1 MQQFDK
7 HALAHRIAVLAP
19 DARGRLLT
27 ALAQRGID
35 FAMLPIVPAKTLHA
49 QRPLSFQQQRMWFV
63 SRLGGAESAFH
74 ISGLLRMD
82 GALDRAALQRSLDL
96 LIARHDTLRSRYAED
111 AAGVPW
117 QTVVPQVDAPLAFSD
132 LRALPQAER
141 EAQAEALAREDANRA
156 FDLAAPPLLRAR
168 LIALAH
174 DCHWL
179 ALTMHHIVSDG
190 WSGEVMLRELRT
202 VYAALTGSD
211 ADAGAVQA
219 AQTSLPPLPVT
230 YADYT
235 LWQRDLAGTGVF
247 ERQLG
252 YWRKQL
258 GANET
263 DDAGGAGG
271 AGGAENAS
279 SASSAR
285 LPLATDRPRGAVQS
299 FVGARLRFT
308 LPAAL
313 SAQLRALALAHDT
326 TLFNVLL
333 TVLHAVLARLS
344 GETDIRV
351 GVPSANR
358 ARAEL
363 APLVGFFV
371 NTLVIRATPTPEQS
385 FDALLAATHQA
396 MLDAHANQD
405 VPFEQIVEAL
415 QPDRSLCANPLFQ
428 VKFTQQLPLVA
439 HTLPGGLTMTPLALD
454 DDATRFDVGL
464 DVTDLPDGI
473 EGVVSYASELFD
485 RATIQR
491 LVDAFA
497 GIAAQIAAEPR
508 TPVGKLTLPGARD
521 GATGAARAWPHGDV
535 LSAWRALV
543 AADADAPALH
553 TDAGGEVSRA
563 ELNAATDRIAQ
574 RLIALGACAD
584 KRIALCAPRSPAF
597 AMGLLAIM
605 KSGAAY
611 VPLDPAA
618 PPARLA
624 EMLAD
629 SGAMCALGFGEGV
642 DALRAAGSE
651 PLVLTG
657 VAASPLADEAV
668 SHAAPSPDRHA
679 AGNIASNGNAQSH
692 DAASD
697 EAPFIAPSIHPH
709 QAAYLIYTS
718 GSTGKPKGVVVS
730 HGALADYAQGV
741 IERFAWDASLRMA
754 MVSTVAADL
763 GHTVLF
769 GALCSGSVLY
779 LPDADCAFDPG
790 RFADY
795 IARHR
800 IDVLKIVPGH
810 LGALLQAE
818 CAADALPARALVLGG
833 EPLPASLVERVRALK
848 PACRIFNHYG
858 PTETT
863 VGVLATQVGEGNP
876 GAEVPIGRP
885 LPNAYAQ
892 ILDARLE
899 PVPVGVEGELYL
911 GGPGVARGY
920 LGRPDLSAERFVPDP
935 RGTGER
941 LYRSGDRARWTAD
954 GSVLFIGRADDQVK
968 IRGYRVEPREVAH
981 VLREHPDV
989 AQAEVIA
996 ATRDDGAYQLL
1007 AYVVGA
1013 AGRQTEPAALRAHLA
1028 AQLPDYMVPAH
1039 LIAIG
1044 RMPLTP
1050 NGKLDRRALPAP
1062 QPSVET
1068 TPGDQAPQG
1077 DTERTLADIWQ
1088 QVLRLPSVGRHANFF
1103 DLGGD
1108 SILSLQIIGSA
1119 RRAGLK
1125 LTPRQV
1131 FEQQTIAALA
1141 QVAVPLAASAA
1152 GARAKSGVAQREGA
1166 QTALTPAQS
1175 RFFALDLPNPA
1186 HWNQSVLLRCLTPLD
1201 PRALDAAF
1209 AALIARHDGL
1219 RARFVRGADGRW
1231 QAQSR
1236 ADAQAGASCITH
1248 GFAVDA
1254 RDLTRQCDA
1263 AQRSLDPANGVLLR
1277 ALHVSLPPLAVD
1289 GCESGNSNG
1298 NRSERLFIAIHHLA
1312 VDGVSWRIL
1321 IDELEQ
1327 TYRAALAGR
1336 AADLPEPGIGAQAWA
1351 ADWQR
1356 RLASGALNASADAWL
1371 AAGEGVTPWPLD
1383 SLDSLGAT
1391 RREQAHE
1398 GGRDLR
1404 HSSRHESSEGSGHE
1418 GAHESRR
1425 KNGLEH
1431 AHTAR
1436 AEAPLA
1442 AAVRVA
1448 LDAVATHELLAL
1460 PGIDRRLHIDDL
1472 LLTAFAQALA
1482 RVAGTK
1488 DATVWTEVE
1497 GHGRDEL
1504 ASYRDA
1510 PDATRGVGWFTSLYP
1525 VALHADG
1532 DLATALDRNR
1542 QRRHTLPDDGVSFGL
1557 LRELGDPTTQARLRA
1572 LPLPTLRFNY
1582 LGRVDAGVDTSGLF
1596 ALSDEPRGAERD
1608 PLAPP
1613 PVALALDARVQGGQL
1628 HADWTFDT
1636 TRCAQPQ
1643 IEAVAAA
1650 FLASLR
1656 ELIALCTQDGF
1667 ATLAP
1672 VDFPAAP
1679 PGFIQAAQATQA
1691 AALPAS
1697 RARVED
1703 LYPLSPMQRGILFE
1717 VQYAPDEARY
1727 LNQFALT
1734 LESLD
1739 IARFEA
1745 AWQATLQRH
1754 PVLRTAIR
1762 ATSGVMDADGDEI
1775 ALQWV
1780 DRAARMPIE
1789 RHDLSA
1795 SAHAAA
1801 DLARLAKQHRET
1813 PFDLTR
1819 APLMRAALVL
1829 LPDRRHRF
1837 LWTRHHLL
1845 LDGWSSARVL
1855 AEVVARYRDPDAAMG
1870 SAPMPRYR
1878 DYIGWLSAQRAS
1890 LDEAGREFWRARVN
1904 ALSAP
1909 TLLAA
1914 ALPTRVNKLDE
1925 LDELDELDKP
1935 ADAARHDQVDI
1946 NWTQTQTD
1954 ALAAFART
1962 QRITLNT
1969 LLQGAWLVLLQRYTG
1984 QTAVAFGA
1992 TVAGRPEAL
2001 PGAQEMVGLFINT
2014 LPIVREVA
2022 PAEHRDAW
2030 LRALQDENLALR
2042 EHEHM
2047 PLAEIQR
2054 LRNGGG
2060 VLFDTLLVFENY
2072 PLDSSLH
2079 EHAEDPRALRYSELA
2094 TVETTGYAMSAVA
2107 TVEPELRVRLGFD
2120 TTRFERAAVERLAVQ
2135 LREIAAQLADPS
2147 IVSLG
2152 EIGLLDA
2159 AQRAVFERD
2168 SVGPRLAAVS
2178 EPVHRLIARRAQAV
2192 PAAIAV
2198 MCGDVRLDY
2207 AELERRSDRLAHRL
2221 RALAIGKEDRVAI
2234 AMQRS
2239 ADMPVAMM
2247 AVWKA
2252 GAAYVPLDPEYPL
2265 DRIAYVL
2272 EDAGVR
2278 AAIADEVGRARLP
2291 ASPAVLIVSPDG
2303 AVDET
2308 LATETEPLPA
2318 SVALSQAAYVIYTS
2332 GSTGRPKGVVITHD
2346 TLANFMQAMQL
2357 SPGLTAADTLLAVTS
2372 LSFDIAVLELVLP
2385 LIVGARVH
2393 LARHDE
2399 ARDPA
2404 FLMRALAD
2412 ATVMQATPAT
2422 WRLLVEAGWRPS
2434 PGMRMFCGGEALPAD
2449 LASALALPGAQLWN
2463 LYGPTEATIW
2473 TSAARIDTVDPV
2485 NQSIGRPIA
2494 NTTLYVLDAALQP
2507 APVGVAGELYIGG
2520 AGLARGY
2527 HRRAALSAER
2537 FVPDPFACATRPG
2550 ARMYRSGDL
2559 VRWRADGGVEYLS
2572 RIDQQVKVRG
2582 FRIEPGE
2589 IEAVLAAEP
2598 SVRQAA
2604 VIAREGAGGLRLL
2617 AYVCAS
2623 ADATP
2628 DVPLLRA
2635 ALASRLPAHMQ
2646 PSHIT
2651 ILDDMPLTPNGK
2663 LDRRAL
2669 PEPADDTSRAGAV
2682 DEPRTAFE
2690 DEMAQIWQTL
2700 LGVATVAPD
2709 DDFFALGGHSL
2720 LATRLVARI
2729 SASFGVELP
2738 LRTVFEAPTLRAFS
2752 ANVESLRGRS
2762 TTAASLDKLDALLDE
2777 LSLD

>member
-7 HALAHRIAVLAP
+7 HALARRIAALAP
-19 DARGRLLT
+19 DARGRLLS
-27 ALAQRGID
+27 ALAEKGID

-49 QRPLSFQQQRMWFV
+49 ERPLSFQQQRMWFV

-82 GALDRAALQRSLDL
+82 GALDRVALQRSLDSL
-96 LIARHDTLRSRYAED
+96 VERHDTLRSRYAED
-111 AAGVPW
+111 SAGVPW
-117 QTVVPQVDAPLAFSD
+117 QTVEPRVATPIVFSD
-132 LRALPQAER
+132 LRDLRDLPAAER
-141 EAQAEALAREDANRA
+141 ERRAQALARDDANRP

-168 LIALAH
+168 LIAL
-174 DCHWL
+174 DEDRHWL

-190 WSGEVMLRELRT
+190 WSGDIMLRELCAL
-202 VYAALTGSD
+202 YAAL
-211 ADAGAVQA
+211 ANGATETAPQMP
-219 AQTSLPPLPVT
+219 LPPLPIS
-230 YADYT
+230 YADYA

-247 ERQLG
+247 ARQLD
-252 YWRKQL
+252 YWREQL
-258 GANET
+258 GA
-263 DDAGGAGG
+263 GG
-271 AGGAENAS
+271 
-279 SASSAR
+279 AR
-285 LPLATDRPRGAVQS
+285 LPLATDRPRAAVQS

-308 LPAAL
+308 LPSAL
-313 SAQLRALALAHDT
+313 SAQLRALALARDT

-371 NTLVIRATPTPEQS
+371 NTLVIRATPAPDLP
-385 FDALLAATHQA
+385 FDALLAATHHA

-415 QPDRSLCANPLFQ
+415 QPDRSLSANPLFQ

-439 HTLPGGLTMTPLALD
+439 HTLPGGLTVTPFALD

-485 RATIQR
+485 HATIER
-491 LVDAFA
+491 LADAFA
-497 GIAAQIAAEPR
+497 GVAAQIAEVPQ
-508 TPVGKLTLPGARD
+508 TPVGRLTLPGARD
-521 GATGAARAWPHGDV
+521 GASGAARAWPHDDV
-535 LSAWRALV
+535 VSAWRAQV
-543 AADADAPALH
+543 AARADAPALH
-553 TDAGGEVSRA
+553 TDAAGAVTRA
-563 ELNAATDRIAQ
+563 ELDAATDRIAR
-574 RLIALGACAD
+574 RLAALGARAES
-584 KRIALCAPRSPAF
+584 RVALCAPRSAAF
-597 AMGLLAIM
+597 AMGLLGIL

-629 SGAMCALGFGEGV
+629 SGARCALGFGEGV
-642 DALRAAGSE
+642 DALRAAGCE
-651 PLVLTG
+651 PLILTG
-657 VAASPLADEAV
+657 DA
-668 SHAAPSPDRHA
+668 AAPLLDESVAEPAGARDDAFSAPRIA
-679 AGNIASNGNAQSH
+679 AQ
-692 DAASD
+692 
-697 EAPFIAPSIHPH
+697 

-718 GSTGKPKGVVVS
+718 GSTGKPKGVLIS
-730 HGALADYAQGV
+730 HGALADYTQGV
-741 IERFAWDASLRMA
+741 VERFAWDANLRMA

-769 GALCSGSVLY
+769 GALCSGAALY

-800 IDVLKIVPGH
+800 IDVLKIVPSH

-818 CAADALPARALVLGG
+818 CAADALPAHALVLGG

-863 VGVLATQVGEGNP
+863 VGVLATQVGESSV

-920 LGRPDLSAERFVPDP
+920 LGRPGLTAERFVPDP
-935 RGTGER
+935 RGSGER

-954 GSVLFIGRADDQVK
+954 GSVMFVGRADDQVK

-981 VLREHPDV
+981 VLRGHADV

-996 ATRDDGAYQLL
+996 VPRDDGALQLL
-1007 AYVVGA
+1007 AYFVAA
-1013 AGRQTEPAALRAHLA
+1013 AGRVVEPGALRSHLA
-1028 AQLPDYMVPAH
+1028 AQLPDYMVPAQV
-1039 LIAIG
+1039 IALE

-1062 QPSVET
+1062 QPVADAAPADEL
-1068 TPGDQAPQG
+1068 PQG
-1077 DTERTLADIWQ
+1077 ETERTLADIWQ
-1088 QVLRLPSVGRHANFF
+1088 QVLRLPAVGRHANFF

-1108 SILSLQIIGSA
+1108 SILSLQIIGRA

-1131 FEQQTIAALA
+1131 FEQQSIAALA
-1141 QVAVPLAASAA
+1141 LVAVPLAAAA
-1152 GARAKSGVAQREGA
+1152 AKPKVADAARVVLDS
-1166 QTALTPAQS
+1166 ALTPAQA

-1186 HWNQSVLLRCLTPLD
+1186 HWNQSVLLRCTTPLD
-1201 PRALDAAF
+1201 PVALDAAF
-1209 AALIARHDGL
+1209 AVLIARQDALRL
-1219 RARFVRGADGRW
+1219 RAARGADGRW
-1231 QAQSR
+1231 EVRAVVASDVARGQALAQSQVL
-1236 ADAQAGASCITH
+1236 AQSQTLAQAHTH
-1248 GFAVDA
+1248 APVPAPSIEHRTAADHA
-1254 RDLTRQCDA
+1254 DLERQCDA
-1263 AQRSLDPANGVLLR
+1263 AQRSLDPAAGVVLR
-1277 ALHVSLPPLAVD
+1277 ALHLNLPNQLTSD
-1289 GCESGNSNG
+1289 SG
-1298 NRSERLFIAIHHLA
+1298 ERLFIAIHHLA
-1312 VDGVSWRIL
+1312 VDGVSWSVL
-1321 IDELEQ
+1321 IDELELA
-1327 TYRAALAGR
+1327 YEAALAGR
-1336 AADLPEPGIGAQAWA
+1336 AVDLPEPGVSPQAWA
-1351 ADWQR
+1351 AEWQR
-1356 RLASGALNASADAWL
+1356 RLANGALADSASAWL

-1383 SLDSLGAT
+1383 SLG
-1391 RREQAHE
+1391 RREAA
-1398 GGRDLR
+1398 DPL
-1404 HSSRHESSEGSGHE
+1404 
-1418 GAHESRR
+1418 
-1425 KNGLEH
+1425 LEH
-1431 AHTAR
+1431 ERTHDN
-1436 AEAPLA
+1436 APRVA
-1442 AAVRVA
+1442 CVRSA
-1448 LDAVATHELLAL
+1448 LDASATQALLAL
-1460 PGIDRRLHIDDL
+1460 PGAERRLHIDDL

-1482 RVAGTK
+1482 RAAGKT
-1488 DATVWTEVE
+1488 DTVVWTEVE

-1504 ASYRDA
+1504 AAYRDV
-1510 PDATRGVGWFTSLYP
+1510 PDLSRSIGWFTSLYP
-1525 VALHADG
+1525 VALSAVD
-1532 DLATALDRNR
+1532 DLAVALGRNR
-1542 QRRHTLPDDGVSFGL
+1542 QHRHSLPDDGVSFGL
-1557 LRELGDPTTQARLRA
+1557 LRELGDPSTQARLRA
-1572 LPLPTLRFNY
+1572 LPLPTVRFNY
-1582 LGRVDAGVDTSGLF
+1582 LGRIDAGVDASGLF
-1596 ALSDEPRGAERD
+1596 ALSDEPRGSERD

-1613 PVALALDARVQGGQL
+1613 PVGLALDARVQDGRL

-1636 TRCAQPQ
+1636 ARCAQAHVD
-1643 IEAVAAA
+1643 AVAAA
-1650 FLASLR
+1650 FQQALH

-1667 ATLAP
+1667 ATLVP
-1672 VDFPAAP
+1672 IDFPAAP
-1679 PGFIQAAQATQA
+1679 RGVEQLSG
-1691 AALPAS
+1691 LPAS
-1697 RARVED
+1697 RTRIED

-1734 LESLD
+1734 LDDLD
-1739 IARFEA
+1739 VARFEA
-1745 AWQATLQRH
+1745 AWQASLQRH
-1754 PVLRTAIR
+1754 PVLRTAIC
-1762 ATSGVMDADGDEI
+1762 ATTGAVDADGVDI

-1789 RHDLSA
+1789 RYDLSA
-1795 SAHAAA
+1795 SAAPEAE
-1801 DLARLAKQHRET
+1801 LAQLAKQHRET
-1813 PFDLTR
+1813 PFDLSR
-1819 APLMRAALVL
+1819 APLMRAALVR
-1829 LPDRRHRF
+1829 LPDRRYRF

-1855 AEVVARYRDPDAAMG
+1855 AEVVARYRDPG
-1870 SAPMPRYR
+1870 SAAWSTAVPRYR
-1878 DYIGWLSAQRAS
+1878 DYIGWLTAQRAS
-1890 LDEAGREFWRARVN
+1890 LDEAGRTFWRTRVN
-1904 ALSAP
+1904 APDAP

-1914 ALPTRVNKLDE
+1914 ALPAPVVNPTANPAANSSASSST
-1925 LDELDELDKP
+1925 KP
-1935 ADAARHDQVDI
+1935 ADAPRHDHLDLG
-1946 NWTQTQTD
+1946 WSEAQTASLT
-1954 ALAAFART
+1954 AFARA

-1984 QTAVAFGA
+1984 QATVAFGA
-1992 TVAGRPEAL
+1992 TVAGRPDAL

-2022 PAEHRDAW
+2022 PGERRDAW

-2072 PLDSSLH
+2072 PLDASLH
-2079 EHAEDPRALRYSELA
+2079 EHADDPRALRYSDVA
-2094 TVETTGYAMSAVA
+2094 TVETTGYAMSVVA
-2107 TVEPELRVRLGFD
+2107 TVESGLRVRFGFD
-2120 TTRFERAAVERLAVQ
+2120 TARFERVAVERLAVH
-2135 LREIAAQLADPS
+2135 LREVTAQLMDPS
-2147 IVSLG
+2147 IVTLG
-2152 EIGLLDA
+2152 DITLLDA
-2159 AQRAVFERD
+2159 AQRAIFERD
-2168 SVGPRLAAVS
+2168 SVGPVSAPVS
-2178 EPVHRLIARRAQAV
+2178 EPVHRLIARRAQAM
-2192 PAAIAV
+2192 PMAIAV
-2198 MCGDVRLDY
+2198 ACGDVQLDY
-2207 AELERRSDRLAHRL
+2207 AALEQRSDRLARRL
-2221 RALAIGKEDRVAI
+2221 QSLGIGTEDRVAI
-2234 AMQRS
+2234 ALRRS
-2239 ADMPVAMM
+2239 ADMPVAML
-2247 AVWKA
+2247 AVWKV

-2278 AAIADEVGRARLP
+2278 AAIADDAGRARLP
-2291 ASPAVLIVSPDG
+2291 SSPEVPIVAPDEAEAGDYTGAGHAVTAP
-2303 AVDET
+2303 
-2308 LATETEPLPA
+2308 PRPF
-2318 SVALSQAAYVIYTS
+2318 ALTQAAYVIYTS
-2332 GSTGRPKGVVITHD
+2332 GSTGRPKGVVVTHD
-2346 TLANFMQAMQL
+2346 ALANFMQAMQR
-2357 SPGLTAADTLLAVTS
+2357 SPGLDSSDSLLAVTS

-2393 LARHDE
+2393 IAQHDE

-2404 FLMRALAD
+2404 FLTRALAE

-2422 WRLLVEAGWRPS
+2422 WRLLVEAGWQPT
-2434 PGMRMFCGGEALPAD
+2434 PALRMFCGGEALPAD
-2449 LASALALPGAQLWN
+2449 LATALAVPGAQLWN

-2473 TSAARIDTVDPV
+2473 TSAARIDTVEPI
-2485 NQSIGRPIA
+2485 NQSIGRPIG

-2537 FVPDPFACATRPG
+2537 FVPDPFASAATPG

-2559 VRWRADGGVEYLS
+2559 VRWRPDGGVEYLS

-2582 FRIEPGE
+2582 FRIELGE
-2589 IEAVLAAEP
+2589 IEAVLAGEP
-2598 SVRQAA
+2598 GVRQAA
-2604 VIAREGAGGLRLL
+2604 VVAREGAGGLRLL

-2623 ADATP
+2623 AGRTP

-2635 ALASRLPAHMQ
+2635 ALASRLPAYMQ
-2646 PSHIT
+2646 PAHIA
-2651 ILDDMPLTPNGK
+2651 ILDEMPLTPNGK

-2669 PEPADDTSRAGAV
+2669 PDPQDDDRTDAAS
-2682 DEPRTAFE
+2682 EPRTAFE
-2690 DEMAQIWQTL
+2690 DDMAAIWQTL
-2700 LGVATVAPD
+2700 LGVSTITPG

-2720 LATRLVARI
+2720 LATRLVAQV
-2729 SASFGVELP
+2729 AAHFGVELP

-2752 ANVESLRGRS
+2752 ACVDSVRGSAATEESL
-2762 TTAASLDKLDALLDE
+2762 DQLDALLDE
-2777 LSLD
+2777 LSVD

>member
-1 MQQFDK
+1 MEQFDK
-7 HALAHRIAVLAP
+7 HALARRIAALAP
-19 DARGRLLT
+19 DARGRLLG
-27 ALAQRGID
+27 ALAEKGID

-49 QRPLSFQQQRMWFV
+49 ERPLSFQQQRMWFV

-111 AAGVPW
+111 TAGVPW
-117 QTVVPQVDAPLAFSD
+117 QTVVPQVAAPLAFSD
-132 LRALPQAER
+132 LRELPHAQR
-141 EAQAEALAREDANRA
+141 EAHAQALAREDANRP
-156 FDLAAPPLLRAR
+156 FDLAVPPLLRAR
-168 LIALAH
+168 LIVLDD

-190 WSGEVMLRELRT
+190 WSGEVMLRELCT
-202 VYAALTGSD
+202 AYAALTGNH
-211 ADAGAVQA
+211 AMGASA
-219 AQTSLPPLPVT
+219 ETSALTATQTATQSLPPLPIT

-252 YWRKQL
+252 YWRTQL
-258 GANET
+258 GAN
-263 DDAGGAGG
+263 D
-271 AGGAENAS
+271 AS
-279 SASSAR
+279 SANGANDANRAGPAR
-285 LPLATDRPRGAVQS
+285 LPLTTDRPRGAVQS

-371 NTLVIRATPTPEQS
+371 NTLVIRSTPLPDRP

-415 QPDRSLCANPLFQ
+415 QPDRSLSANPLFQ

-473 EGVVSYASELFD
+473 EGVVSYASDLFD

-491 LVDAFA
+491 LADAFA
-497 GIAAQIAAEPR
+497 GIAAQIAAAPR

-521 GATGAARAWPHGDV
+521 GATGASRAWAHGDV
-535 LSAWRALV
+535 LSVWRAQV
-543 AADADAPALH
+543 AAQPDAPALN

-563 ELNAATDRIAQ
+563 GLDAATDRIAQ
-574 RLIALGACAD
+574 RLIALGASAD
-584 KRIALCAPRSPAF
+584 RRVALCAPRSAAF
-597 AMGLLAIM
+597 AMGLLGIM

-629 SGAMCALGFGEGV
+629 SGALCALGFGAGV
-642 DALRAAGSE
+642 DALRAAGCE

-657 VAASPLADEAV
+657 IATKPLLDA
-668 SHAAPSPDRHA
+668 RA
-679 AGNIASNGNAQSH
+679 AGEGASGNGVAGRDASENIATDRTAQR
-692 DAASD
+692 DAASS
-697 EAPFIAPSIHPH
+697 EAAFTAPSIHPH

-730 HGALADYAQGV
+730 HGALADYTQGV
-741 IERFAWDASLRMA
+741 IERFGWDSTLRMA

-769 GALCSGSVLY
+769 GALCSGSALY

-800 IDVLKIVPGH
+800 IDVLKIVPSH

-818 CAADALPARALVLGG
+818 CAADALPAQALVLGG
-833 EPLPASLVERVRALK
+833 EPLPASLVERVRSLK

-863 VGVLATQVGEGNP
+863 VGVLATQVGEGGL

-899 PVPVGVEGELYL
+899 PVPAGVEGELYL

-920 LGRPDLSAERFVPDP
+920 LGRPDLTAERFVPDP

-954 GSVLFIGRADDQVK
+954 GSVVFIGRADDQVK
-968 IRGYRVEPREVAH
+968 IRGYRVEPREIAH

-1007 AYVVGA
+1007 AYVVGETT
-1013 AGRQTEPAALRAHLA
+1013 RQAEPAALRAHLA
-1028 AQLPDYMVPAH
+1028 AQLPDYMVPAQV
-1039 LIAIG
+1039 IVIE

-1062 QPSVET
+1062 QAVAQAA
-1068 TPGDQAPQG
+1068 PGDEAPQG
-1077 DTERTLADIWQ
+1077 DTERTLAEIWQ

-1108 SILSLQIIGSA
+1108 SILSLQIIGRA

-1141 QVAVPLAASAA
+1141 QVAVPFVASASAA
-1152 GARAKSGVAQREGA
+1152 AGNAKPKTKAAVTAV
-1166 QTALTPAQS
+1166 ALTPAQS

-1186 HWNQSVLLRCLTPLD
+1186 HWNQSVLLHCPTPLD
-1201 PRALDAAF
+1201 PAALDAAF
-1209 AALIARHDGL
+1209 AALIARHDAL
-1219 RARFVRGADGRW
+1219 RSRFVRDARGQW
-1231 QAQSR
+1231 QTQSLPHAQVV
-1236 ADAQAGASCITH
+1236 ASCIAH
-1248 GFAVDA
+1248 GAAVDA
-1254 RDLTRQCDA
+1254 DDLTRQCEA

-1277 ALHVSLPPLAVD
+1277 ALHVNVRHAAADHD
-1289 GCESGNSNG
+1289 GDCN
-1298 NRSERLFIAIHHLA
+1298 ERLFIAIHHLA

-1327 TYRAALAGR
+1327 SYRAALSGR
-1336 AADLPEPGIGAQAWA
+1336 PADLPEPGIGAQAWA

-1356 RLASGALNASADAWL
+1356 RLASGALAASADAWL
-1371 AAGEGVTPWPLD
+1371 AAGEGVAPWPLD
-1383 SLDSLGAT
+1383 SLGAA
-1391 RREQAHE
+1391 RQAAGHRNNREDHAEHT
-1398 GGRDLR
+1398 
-1404 HSSRHESSEGSGHE
+1404 
-1418 GAHESRR
+1418 GAPRI
-1425 KNGLEH
+1425 
-1431 AHTAR
+1431 
-1436 AEAPLA
+1436 

-1448 LDAVATHELLAL
+1448 LDAPATQALLAL

-1482 RVAGTK
+1482 RVAGTQ
-1488 DATVWTEVE
+1488 DAAVWTEVE

-1504 ASYRDA
+1504 PAWRDA
-1510 PDATRGVGWFTSLYP
+1510 PDATRSVGWFTSLYP
-1525 VALHADG
+1525 LALNADTN
-1532 DLATALDRNR
+1532 LATALNRNR

-1557 LRELGDPTTQARLRA
+1557 LRELGDPATQARLRT

-1596 ALSDEPRGAERD
+1596 ALSDEPRGSERD

-1613 PVALALDARVQGGQL
+1613 PAALALDARVQGGRL

-1636 TRCAQPQ
+1636 ARCAQPQ
-1643 IEAVAAA
+1643 VETVAAA
-1650 FLASLR
+1650 FLAALH

-1679 PGFIQAAQATQA
+1679 VDVAQVAG
-1691 AALPAS
+1691 LPAS
-1697 RARVED
+1697 PARIED
-1703 LYPLSPMQRGILFE
+1703 LYPLSPMQRGMLFE
-1717 VQYAPDEARY
+1717 VQYASDEARY

-1734 LESLD
+1734 LDALD
-1739 IARFEA
+1739 VARFEA
-1745 AWQATLQRH
+1745 AWHATLQRH
-1754 PVLRTAIR
+1754 PVLRTAI
-1762 ATSGVMDADGDEI
+1762 ASASGVVDADGAEI
-1775 ALQWV
+1775 PLQWV
-1780 DRAARMPIE
+1780 DRVARMPIE

-1795 SAHAAA
+1795 SADPAA
-1801 DLARLAKQHRET
+1801 DLARFAKVHRET
-1813 PFDLTR
+1813 PFDLAR
-1819 APLMRAALVL
+1819 APLMRTTLVR
-1829 LPDRRHRF
+1829 LPDQRHRF

-1855 AEVVARYRDPDAAMG
+1855 AEVVARYRDPDAAMW

-1878 DYIGWLSAQRAS
+1878 DYIGWLTAHRAS
-1890 LDEAGREFWRARVN
+1890 FDEAGRDFWRARVN
-1904 ALSAP
+1904 APSEP

-1914 ALPTRVNKLDE
+1914 ALPAPAKADVKQTANAT
-1925 LDELDELDKP
+1925 DKA
-1935 ADAARHDQVDI
+1935 ADITHHDFVDI
-1946 NWTQTQTD
+1946 GWTQAQTD
-1954 ALAAFART
+1954 ALAASARA

-1984 QTAVAFGA
+1984 QTTVAFGA
-1992 TVAGRPEAL
+1992 TVAGRPDSL

-2014 LPIVREVA
+2014 LPIVREVE
-2022 PAEHRDAW
+2022 PAAQRDVW

-2054 LRNGGG
+2054 LRSGGG
-2060 VLFDTLLVFENY
+2060 ALFDTLLVFENY
-2072 PLDSSLH
+2072 PLDTSMH
-2079 EHAEDPRALRYSELA
+2079 EHAGDPRALRYSEVA

-2107 TVEPELRVRLGFD
+2107 TVEPELSVRLGFD
-2120 TTRFERAAVERLAVQ
+2120 TTRFERAAVERLAVH
-2135 LREIAAQLADPS
+2135 LREVTAQLADPS
-2147 IVSLG
+2147 IVALG
-2152 EIGLLDA
+2152 EITLLDA

-2168 SVGPRLAAVS
+2168 SVGPRLTVPD
-2178 EPVHRLIARRAQAV
+2178 EPVHRLISRRAQSA

-2198 MCGDVRLDY
+2198 SCAGVELDY
-2207 AELERRSDRLAHRL
+2207 AALEQRSDRLARRL
-2221 RALAIGKEDRVAI
+2221 RALGIGSEDRVAI

-2239 ADMPVAMM
+2239 ADMPVAIL

-2278 AAIADEVGRARLP
+2278 AAIADDVGRARLP
-2291 ASPAVLIVSPDG
+2291 ASPAVVIVSPEEGDEAADG
-2303 AVDET
+2303 QAQHLT
-2308 LATETEPLPA
+2308 GLALDHPP
-2318 SVALSQAAYVIYTS
+2318 VALCQAAYAIYTS
-2332 GSTGRPKGVVITHD
+2332 GSTGRPKGVVITHE
-2346 TLANFMQAMQL
+2346 TLANFMQAMQRM
-2357 SPGLTAADTLLAVTS
+2357 PGLAATDRLLAVAS
-2372 LSFDIAVLELVLP
+2372 LSFDIAVLDLVLP
-2385 LIVGARVH
+2385 LVVGARVH

-2404 FLMRALAD
+2404 WLMRALAD
-2412 ATVMQATPAT
+2412 ATLMQATPAT
-2422 WRLLVEAGWRPS
+2422 WRMLVEAGWRPS
-2434 PGMRMFCGGEALPAD
+2434 PGMRMFSGGEALPAD
-2449 LASALALPGAQLWN
+2449 LATALALPGAELWN
-2463 LYGPTEATIW
+2463 LYGPTETTIYASG
-2473 TSAARIDTVDPV
+2473 TRIDTVDPV

-2527 HRRAALSAER
+2527 HQRGALSAER
-2537 FVPDPFACATRPG
+2537 FVPDPFASATTPG

-2559 VRWRADGGVEYLS
+2559 VRWRPDGGVEYLS
-2572 RIDQQVKVRG
+2572 RIDHQVKVRG
-2582 FRIEPGE
+2582 FRIELGE

-2598 SVRQAA
+2598 GVRRAV
-2604 VIAREGAGGLRLL
+2604 VIAREGAGGPRLL
-2617 AYVCAS
+2617 GYVCANTGAS
-2623 ADATP
+2623 L
-2628 DVPLLRA
+2628 DVMSLRA
-2635 ALASRLPAHMQ
+2635 ALASRLPAYMQ
-2646 PSHIT
+2646 PSHIA
-2651 ILDDMPLTPNGK
+2651 ILDEMPLTPNGK

-2669 PEPADDTSRAGAV
+2669 PDPADDANRADAAS
-2682 DEPRTAFE
+2682 EPRTAFE
-2690 DEMAQIWQTL
+2690 DDIAEIWQAL
-2700 LGVATVAPD
+2700 LGVTAIAPS

-2729 SASFGVELP
+2729 SASYGVQLP

-2752 ANVESLRGRS
+2752 ANVERLRGAS
-2762 TTAASLDKLDALLDE
+2762 TTAASLDRLDALLDE